1 MAVVEVRMLP
11 HPRLAAL
18 SLAVALTVPSVAF
31 AHAPIRARTPFQP
44 HVLDIARKS
53 DTNQLNSVVT
63 NIGSFGFDLVTF
75 NSGVLYPRGTSN
87 GVLFAGGLWII
98 GQVQG
103 TAELRAAIAE
113 YSMEYGPGPIL
124 GGGFDPNR
132 PEDVVWKVARWRGNP
147 QDSAHVD
154 RTPAEMA
161 ADPTLDP
168 VAHHSWSEYLA
179 NAAPYGAPTRVYR
192 LPVTDTPAPGDS
204 IDVVGP
210 DVEGDVMLWSVFND
224 LDPANHTNSAGST
237 APMGVE
243 VQCTAFAY
251 DDPGPIGRTVF
262 FRHRIINKSA
272 TAYGPAFAGVWSDP
286 DLGGFTDDL
295 VGCDPVRA
303 LGYCYNATNND
314 PVYGANPPAVGF
326 VMLGSPSGPTGG
338 AAAMGAFNKYIS
350 GTDPDDPLE
359 VYHYMQGLNF
369 DGTPIIDPITG
380 LPTTYF
386 HSGDPVAGTGW
397 LDSSPA
403 DRRMLLASGAFA
415 MAPGDT
421 EEVFCAMIVGQGQDR
436 LASIAN
442 LRCTADYVSG
452 FVGGGFPD
460 PPPPPDPN
468 CGTQVAYNCPRPASY
483 WAAECPG
490 GGLVSIPDF
499 QSIATTVAVR
509 SAFWEPLDATPEF
522 CGVMS
527 GGGDLRTQ
535 ALREYL
541 AFMASVSAGSL
552 GVLETDGDPI
562 RLREDTPISCSGLE
576 ATTIGELAETGSLV
590 PALVVAQYL
599 NHVTLNRRA
608 LGGVDAGLESFEGG
622 AGFMW
627 TAFGVGL
634 DPVANADSFATV
646 EVRFGS
652 TQKAYRYLRL
662 EQSDMSPPVTG
673 REYRYGGFRDVPFTV
688 WDVERNVQLDVM
700 FVERTVTDIGG
711 TILDPAFQVATFD
724 STWGPDDS
732 ETGSREYLVVL
743 RTAYTAVP
751 NPAYTHDGAFWD
763 GTAPG
768 LYFLW
773 SRLRSPADVIDD
785 GDAFVFEWGFASHSA
800 DQMLI
805 ELAGQPL
812 SDPAVQQGYQD
823 LIACLSAINAGVGI
837 GTLCDDE
844 TPVQVSLVS
853 ADATPERVRVVWH
866 VVDATGLAATIERRD
881 PETGW
886 AARGEAIVDG
896 GGFVTFEDPE
906 PAPGARLGYR
916 LIVRG
921 TGGDAALGETWV
933 DVPGGH
939 VLALA
944 GVRAEGNGARVRFTL
959 TSRERATLDMLDL
972 AGRRVAS
979 ADVSALGPGTHEVV
993 ARPTGALPAGVYIV
1007 RLAQGGRAVTA
1018 KAALVR

>member
-11 HPRLAAL
+11 HLRLAAL
-18 SLAVALTVPSVAF
+18 SLAVALTVPPATF
-31 AHAPIRARTPFQP
+31 AHAPMRARAPFRP
-44 HVLDIARKS
+44 HVIDLERKS

-63 NIGSFGFDLVTF
+63 NIGSFGFDLQVG
-75 NSGVLYPRGTSN
+75 NPGVIYPRGTTN
-87 GVLFAGGLWII
+87 GVLFAGGLWVI
-98 GQVQG
+98 GKVAG
-103 TAELRAAIAE
+103 TEELRAAIAE

-124 GGGFDPNR
+124 GGTFDPNR
-132 PEDVVWKVARWRGNP
+132 YDDKVWKVARWRGDP
-147 QDSAHVD
+147 QDTMRVD
-154 RTPAEMA
+154 RTEEEMI
-161 ADPTLDP
+161 ADPTLDRI
-168 VAHHSWSEYLA
+168 AHHSWSEYLTY
-179 NAAPYGAPTRVYR
+179 AAPYGAPTRVYR
-192 LPVTDTPAPGDS
+192 LPVAPGDS

-210 DVEGDVMLWSVFND
+210 DVQGDVMLWSVFND
-224 LDPANHTNSAGST
+224 LDPANHTNAAGST

-243 VQCTAFAY
+243 VQCTVFAY
-251 DDPGPIGRTVF
+251 DDPGPLGRTVF
-262 FRHRIINKSA
+262 FRHRIINKSSA
-272 TAYGPAFAGVWSDP
+272 LFDTTFVGVWSDP
-286 DLGGFTDDL
+286 DLGGFADDL

-314 PVYGANPPAVGF
+314 AVYGADPPAVGF
-326 VMLGSPSGPTGG
+326 VMLASPSGPTGG
-338 AAAMGAFNKYIS
+338 AAAMRAFNKYIG
-350 GTDPDDPLE
+350 GTDPNSPFD
-359 VYHYMQGLNF
+359 VYHYMQGLNP
-369 DGTPIIDPITG
+369 DGTPIIDPTTG

-397 LDSSPA
+397 LDSNPA

-421 EEVFCAMIVGQGQDR
+421 EEVFSAMIVGQGPDR
-436 LASIAN
+436 LASIAD
-442 LRCTADYVSG
+442 LRCAADYVSG
-452 FVGGGFPD
+452 FVANAFPD

-468 CGTQVAYNCPRPASY
+468 CAQAEVAYNCPRPASY

-499 QSIATTVAVR
+499 QSIATSVATR

-541 AFMASVSAGSL
+541 AFMASISAGVL
-552 GVLETDGDPI
+552 GVHETDGDPI
-562 RLREDTPISCSGLE
+562 RLREDTPISCPGLE
-576 ATTIGELAETGSLV
+576 AATISQLAETGTLDPTLV
-590 PALVVAQYL
+590 IAQYL

-608 LGGVDAGLESFEGG
+608 LEGVEAGLASFGGG
-622 AGFMW
+622 ADVAWNF
-627 TAFGVGL
+627 FGSTL
-634 DPVANADSFATV
+634 DPAASPDSFATV
-646 EVRFGS
+646 EVRFDHTA

-662 EQSDMSPPVTG
+662 ELDGGGFPTNG
-673 REYRYGGFRDVPFTV
+673 REYRYGGYRDVPFTV
-688 WDVERNVQLDVM
+688 WDVERNVQLAAM
-700 FVERTVTDIGG
+700 FVERTVIDDFG

-732 ETGSREYLVVL
+732 DIGSREYLVVL
-743 RTAYTAVP
+743 RSAYDPVP
-751 NPAYTHDGAFWD
+751 DPFYERDGAFSD
-763 GTAPG
+763 SSTPG
-768 LYFLW
+768 LYGLW
-773 SRLRSPADVIDD
+773 SRLRSPVDVIDD
-785 GDAFVFEWGFASHSA
+785 GDAFVFEWGFESPGA

-823 LIACLSAINAGVGI
+823 LIACLSAINAGIGI

-853 ADATPERVRVVWH
+853 AEATAERVLVVWH
-866 VVDATGLAATIERRD
+866 VADATGLAATIERRE

-896 GGFVTFEDPE
+896 GGFVTFEDAD

-921 TGGDAALGETWV
+921 AGALGETWV
-933 DVPGGH
+933 EVPGSP
-939 VLALA
+939 VLALG
-944 GVRAEGNGARVRFTL
+944 GVRADGNGARVRFTL
-959 TSRERATLDMLDL
+959 ASRERATLDVLDL

-979 ADVSALGPGTHEVV
+979 ADVSALGPGSHEVV
-993 ARPTGALPAGVYIV
+993 ARPAGALPAGVYIV
-1007 RLAQGGRAVTA
+1007 RLVQGGRAVTA